1 MTVAMPNDG
10 GAQQQVVDLDE
21 LKRVARDEQKQKR
34 EEHGQKPT
42 LAGGYRSNC
51 PTPDW
56 NDVYGKVPALSQ
68 LGQPLQKRET
78 SGNESYVSGEGESV
92 F

>member
-21 LKRVARDEQKQKR
+21 LKRVARDEQKQDR

-51 PTPDW
+51 TTPNW
-56 NDVYGKVPALSQ
+56 NDVHGEVAQSQ
-68 LGQPLQKRET
+68 LGQSLQERET
-78 SGNESYVSGEGESV
+78 IENEFHVSGEGGSV

>member
-21 LKRVARDEQKQKR
+21 LKRVARDEQKQDR

-42 LAGGYRSNC
+42 STGGYRSNC
-51 PTPDW
+51 STPTW
-56 NDVYGKVPALSQ
+56 NDVYGGVAQSQ
-68 LGQPLQKRET
+68 LGQSSQERKTVGDEPH
-78 SGNESYVSGEGESV
+78 VSGEGGSV